1 MNADRLRCTLSHAG
15 APVCHRTFRH
25 GLFLWLC
32 AWLVAIAWIWPEN
45 TTHAKSQHN
54 TRVWNA
60 SAQLQHP
67 ASRPTWR
74 DTLLPWSDPLRTEPD
89 GLFAPLRV
97 RLPPELRMADG
108 SATDTEQDDGMRHP
122 VVPIAC
128 AERPSHLSRLEIAAG
143 VAATALQ
150 GAGNVSAQRTPPPLP
165 LARAIDLA
173 LCHNPDIRASW
184 SQIAQQAAALGQAR
198 SQYWPHAQ
206 AVTEQ
211 QRDRV
216 TGPQSFLTE
225 TDVIAN
231 TTRQSLSIDW
241 RLWDFGGRH
250 ARIDAAKAQL
260 QAAIASQNTAALQ
273 ALGAILTQYTEA
285 QIAYVQWQEQLRLLP
300 LLERIVESL
309 EKQQRAG
316 IAPINAVLQAQTA
329 RARVDL
335 ACSRAQG
342 EYEKAIIALTSAMG
356 VSAPSDPT
364 AYQLDPPALPDGS
377 DSSHADPLLTRATDA
392 WRERVT
398 TNHPTLI
405 AAKAQWQAAQAAIV
419 AAQADALPALSLNS
433 AAYFNSRATVG
444 FRPTP
449 SREWLVGLRL
459 TIPLFDGFESVY
471 KTRSA
476 QARAEQQAIAYETT
490 QAQLLHETA
499 QRLADARA
507 SWRTIAPADR
517 LLQFALRTTESLQRQ
532 LHHGVS
538 DLPSLNHALTE
549 LLQAQQDA
557 TQAHTQWLRA
567 RLFLLILD
575 ASISAEARA
584 PR

>member
-1 MNADRLRCTLSHAG
+1 M
-15 APVCHRTFRH
+15 
-25 GLFLWLC
+25 
-32 AWLVAIAWIWPEN
+32 
-45 TTHAKSQHN
+45 
-54 TRVWNA
+54 
-60 SAQLQHP
+60 
-67 ASRPTWR
+67 
-74 DTLLPWSDPLRTEPD
+74 
-89 GLFAPLRV
+89 
-97 RLPPELRMADG
+97 
-108 SATDTEQDDGMRHP
+108 
-122 VVPIAC
+122 
-128 AERPSHLSRLEIAAG
+128 
-143 VAATALQ
+143 
-150 GAGNVSAQRTPPPLP
+150 
-165 LARAIDLA
+165 
-173 LCHNPDIRASW
+173 
-184 SQIAQQAAALGQAR
+184 
-198 SQYWPHAQ
+198 
-206 AVTEQ
+206 
-211 QRDRV
+211 
-216 TGPQSFLTE
+216 
-225 TDVIAN
+225 
-231 TTRQSLSIDW
+231 
-241 RLWDFGGRH
+241 
-250 ARIDAAKAQL
+250 
-260 QAAIASQNTAALQ
+260 
-273 ALGAILTQYTEA
+273 
-285 QIAYVQWQEQLRLLP
+285 
-300 LLERIVESL
+300 
-309 EKQQRAG
+309 
-316 IAPINAVLQAQTA
+316 
-329 RARVDL
+329 
-335 ACSRAQG
+335 
-342 EYEKAIIALTSAMG
+342 
-356 VSAPSDPT
+356 
-364 AYQLDPPALPDGS
+364 
-377 DSSHADPLLTRATDA
+377 
-392 WRERVT
+392 
-398 TNHPTLI
+398 
-405 AAKAQWQAAQAAIV
+405 